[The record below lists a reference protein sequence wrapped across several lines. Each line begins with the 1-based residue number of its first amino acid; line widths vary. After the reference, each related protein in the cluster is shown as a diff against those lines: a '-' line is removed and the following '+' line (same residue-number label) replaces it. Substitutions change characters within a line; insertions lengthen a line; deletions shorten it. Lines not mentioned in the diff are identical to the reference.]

1 MLGAQMA
8 GWGFLA
14 TLWSRK
20 YMPDIFNLEG
30 IILIFSTHWNP
41 ETLINFSTN
50 ISTKEGNLLSK
61 GGKPS

>member
-20 YMPDIFNLEG
+20 HKPDIFNLEG

-50 ISTKEGNLLSK
+50 VS
-61 GGKPS
+61 